1 MALSLS
7 LALMLCSDALSPRP
21 QWSCVWSC
29 VRILGIG
36 LEIGLL
42 SGLMGIPVALA
53 QTQSLN
59 PDPTL
64 LTLDPTPSSALDSAL
79 LEASPTLRRWLE
91 QPPDLLEEIRN
102 RPLIQ
107 PRIQASLGTDTWS
120 VGLEDLRL
128 FDRLTVSGDYQQF
141 LNTASGTEQQ
151 FGSSLRY
158 YLAPLGSQVNV
169 APVVGYRHLEAA
181 ERSWGTVQWGAHA
194 VLIPAPGAADLTLS
208 YSWLHPPDES
218 ISTLVQLT
226 TAYTLRPS
234 FRMGARYRYESSR
247 LDQET
252 SFGLVVEWIP

>member
-1 MALSLS
+1 MP
-7 LALMLCSDALSPRP
+7 CSDALPPP
-21 QWSCVWSC
+21 QWSCVWSY
-29 VRILGIG
+29 VRILGIA
-36 LEIGLL
+36 LL
-42 SGLMGIPVALA
+42 SSLIEIPVALA
-53 QTQSLN
+53 QTPSLSL
-59 PDPTL
+59 DPTL
-64 LTLDPTPSSALDSAL
+64 LALDPSSDSTLDAAL

-120 VGLEDLRL
+120 VGLEDLPL

-141 LNTASGTEQQ
+141 LNTPSGTEQQ

-169 APVVGYRHLEAA
+169 APVVGYRHLEGA

-226 TAYTLRPS
+226 TAYTLMPALRL
-234 FRMGARYRYESSR
+234 GARYRYESSR
-247 LDQET
+247 LDQEAT
-252 SFGLVVEWIP
+252 FGLVLEWIP

>member
-1 MALSLS
+1 
-7 LALMLCSDALSPRP
+7 MLCSDALSPRP
-21 QWSCVWSC
+21 QWSCLWSYI
-29 VRILGIG
+29 RILG
-36 LEIGLL
+36 IGLL
-42 SGLMGIPVALA
+42 SGLMEIPGALA
-53 QTQSLN
+53 QSSSLSF
-59 PDPTL
+59 DASL
-64 LTLDPTPSSALDSAL
+64 LALDPSPDLALDAAL
-79 LEASPTLRRWLE
+79 LEASPTLRRWL
-91 QPPDLLEEIRN
+91 QTPPDLLEEIRN

-107 PRIQASLGTDTWS
+107 PRIQASLGPDTWS
-120 VGLEDLRL
+120 LGLEDLRL
-128 FDRLTVSGDYQQF
+128 FDRLTVSGDYQQV
-141 LNTASGTEQQ
+141 LNTPSGTEQQ

-169 APVVGYRHLEAA
+169 APVVGYRHLEVA

-234 FRMGARYRYESSR
+234 FRVGARYRYESSR

-252 SFGLVVEWIP
+252 SFGLVMEWIP